1 MDITSFMN
9 TEENMNSGVSFFF
22 YQSAARRSLR
32 RADATKGG
40 IIGHELS
47 EMCN

>member
-9 TEENMNSGVSFFF
+9 TEENMNSGASFF
-22 YQSAARRSLR
+22 AALRSLR
-32 RADATKGG
+32 RADATKGR